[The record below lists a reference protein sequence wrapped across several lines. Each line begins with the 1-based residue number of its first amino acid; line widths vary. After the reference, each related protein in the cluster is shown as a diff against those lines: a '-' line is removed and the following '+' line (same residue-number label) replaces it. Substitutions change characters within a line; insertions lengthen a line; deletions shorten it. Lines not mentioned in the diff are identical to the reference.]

1 MLVVMLNIMKRN
13 DYTIE
18 ECLQIAYNDIQ
29 RQKRKNDRRNFC
41 KGSK

>member
-18 ECLQIAYNDIQ
+18 ECLQIAYNDIP
-29 RQKRKNDRRNFC
+29 KTEKE
-41 KGSK
+41 K